1 MLKIIKHRDME
12 KFFSMKEMWFSMK
25 QCGFLLWGG
34 LCWESEDR
42 LCGVIYVNLTYS
54 EMSV

>member
-42 LCGVIYVNLTYS
+42 ALSNKVCKQTN
-54 EMSV
+54 E